1 MAKSEQVI
9 KDLDRV
15 IGLINTDMKDIPAE
29 EKKQMVADTIDHFDN
44 YVSPGWLKYRKSV
57 SSDSE
62 QGAVLEWQ
70 DEGAY
75 CYGLNEKNS
84 STVLVDLVFIPVATE
99 IRRS

>member
-44 YVSPGWLKYRKSV
+44 YVSLLTLSRVWFLSGRMK
-57 SSDSE
+57 
-62 QGAVLEWQ
+62 VL
-70 DEGAY
+70 
-75 CYGLNEKNS
+75 
-84 STVLVDLVFIPVATE
+84 TATD
-99 IRRS
+99 

>member
-44 YVSPGWLKYRKSV
+44 YVSPGWLKYRKSRV
-57 SSDSE
+57 QFLSGRMKELTAMD
-62 QGAVLEWQ
+62 
-70 DEGAY
+70 
-75 CYGLNEKNS
+75 
-84 STVLVDLVFIPVATE
+84 
-99 IRRS
+99 